1 MENII
6 DKIADIDKKA
16 FEIKNQTEKM
26 IKENGK
32 KLNDK
37 LNEIEKKELIRAR
50 EKAKKK
56 YEKLIKSGETKSKE
70 IKLATKKECSKLEEN
85 FIKIH
90 KKLEKEILR
99 DLLIKKWF
107 HTLISIYKLQTLIL
121 TIQRTFIYLT
131 NLFAYSY
138 KENYYQSDLGNMT
151 LFF

>member
-99 DLLIKKWF
+99 DLLIKK
-107 HTLISIYKLQTLIL
+107 
-121 TIQRTFIYLT
+121 
-131 NLFAYSY
+131 
-138 KENYYQSDLGNMT
+138 
-151 LFF
+151 